1 MEYERS
7 FSEEYERMVSNRR
20 PLIIDCD
27 TGTDDGIM
35 LIAALGCGV
44 FDIRAVTSAPGN
56 VEQEHTSRNNL
67 NIAEYLN
74 WDVSV
79 ARGAYDTLYAGKRE
93 RSKVHGAAGLGDVT
107 VPEAKRMQLEEESAP
122 EVIYRIA
129 REEEG
134 NLELLVTGPMTN
146 IAIALRLYPEL
157 KTLIKRITFMGG
169 AMDHGNV
176 VPHAEFN
183 IWFDP
188 VAAHIVLTSGIPLL
202 MIGLDVTERASLIE
216 DDKKKFA
223 GLNTRA
229 GALAADLLD
238 FMLRREDNGLESA
251 YIHDGL
257 ALAACAD
264 PLCVTTK
271 KAFVRVEV
279 LNDELSG
286 KMYVD
291 LEPADERLI
300 NCEVAVDVYFHRF
313 RVWLHEA
320 IERVRGEIPVAGK
333 YDLR

>member
-7 FSEEYERMVSNRR
+7 FSEDYERMVSNRR

-27 TGTDDGIM
+27 TGTDDAIM
-35 LIAALGCGV
+35 LIAAFGCGV

-56 VEQEHTSRNNL
+56 VEQIHTSKNNL
-67 NIAEYLN
+67 NIAEYLGF
-74 WDVSV
+74 DVPV
-79 ARGAYDTLYAGKRE
+79 VRGAYDTLYAGSRV
-93 RSKVHGAAGLGDVT
+93 RSQVHGKTGLGDVT
-107 VPEAKRMQLEEESAP
+107 VPEAKRMRLEDESAP
-122 EVIYRIA
+122 EVIYRVA

-169 AMDHGNV
+169 SMGHGNV

-188 VAAHIVLTSGIPLL
+188 VAAHIVLTSGISLL
-202 MIGLDVTERASLIE
+202 MIGLDVTERASLI
-216 DDKKKFA
+216 DDDRKQFQELK
-223 GLNTRA
+223 TRA
-229 GALAADLLD
+229 GDLSAELLA
-238 FMLRREDNGLESA
+238 FMLKREDNGLESA
-251 YIHDGL
+251 YMHDGL

-271 KAFVRVEV
+271 KAYVRVEV
-279 LNDELSG
+279 LNDAISG
-286 KMYVD
+286 QTYVD
-291 LEPADERLI
+291 LEPADGGKV